1 MKLDVQVRLRR
12 SGFALDVDLHLTHPV
27 TGIFGPSGSGKTTLL
42 HLLAGI
48 LQPDAGVIRLDGE
61 LFCDVSAGV
70 WLPTHRRRLG
80 VVFQDARL
88 FPHLNVRDNLRYGQ
102 RLVPAEAR
110 RFSEEEIVQLLELQP
125 LLARWPAQLSG
136 GEGQRVA
143 LGRAILSSPRLLLLD
158 EPLSSL
164 DRRLKEQ
171 ITPFLVRVRDATKI
185 PMLYVSH
192 DPRDMLSLTN
202 QFAVLDGGMLLAHGS
217 TQTLRSNPR
226 IQSQLHEESLS
237 NLLNVQGPFE
247 RRKSSGACNL

>member
-1 MKLDVQVRLRR
+1 M
-12 SGFALDVDLHLTHPV
+12 
-27 TGIFGPSGSGKTTLL
+27 
-42 HLLAGI
+42 
-48 LQPDAGVIRLDGE
+48 
-61 LFCDVSAGV
+61 
-70 WLPTHRRRLG
+70 
-80 VVFQDARL
+80 
-88 FPHLNVRDNLRYGQ
+88 
-102 RLVPAEAR
+102 
-110 RFSEEEIVQLLELQP
+110 QLLELQP
-125 LLARWPAQLSG
+125 LLARWPSQLSG